1 MPNFFCY
8 DGFLSIIQMC
18 CFRLL
23 HETISLQFGYKDSAN
38 RRQCTI
44 CKDKNC
50 KLQPYL
56 TFIFTQISQ
65 KREVKEVKEVKE
77 EVSLSEAK
85 KRRMSKPRKLPKGSE
100 KTIVF
105 NFFNFFNFLNF
116 LNFLELS
123 TCES

>member
-1 MPNFFCY
+1 
-8 DGFLSIIQMC
+8 MC

-56 TFIFTQISQ
+56 TFILLNFRR
-65 KREVKEVKEVKE
+65 KGK
-77 EVSLSEAK
+77 LK
-85 KRRMSKPRKLPKGSE
+85 KLKKLRKL

-105 NFFNFFNFLNF
+105 SLPFGSFLGLTYVFNFLNF
-116 LNFLELS
+116 LNFFNFPFLRKLS
-123 TCES
+123 F